1 MLGQG
6 VIAIITPFNFPLA
19 IGMFLNAA
27 PSIVE
32 GNTVVIK
39 PSEDAPMSTQMAV
52 EIYEEAGTP
61 HGVINLV
68 LASVILVT
76 LWLGLMSIRRA
87 LLVVLMSDSIL
98 GKLLLNHGI
107 KLLHAEQAANQLA
120 SCLMMSN

>member
-1 MLGQG
+1 MLRKPKG
-6 VIAIITPFNFPLA
+6 VIAHTPFNPYLA
-19 IGMFLNAA
+19 IGMFWNAA

-52 EIYEEAGTP
+52 EIYEEAGIP

-68 LASVILVT
+68 HGLGNTGDALARSNIDIFV
-76 LWLGLMSIRRA
+76 
-87 LLVVLMSDSIL
+87 LLAVLMSDSIL

-107 KLLHAEQAANQLA
+107 KLLHV
-120 SCLMMSN
+120 S